1 MEKLITLY
9 LTLVVTLSLQSANLE
24 VDIPFDFEQ
33 IKEDGARIEAAEYSY
48 SFNFQNPKHKY
59 FVIINT
65 LDLATTI
72 YALENRDNLYE
83 QNILLDDTPEIEDLL
98 AQKIIVSYALKRLG
112 MFDNTPVANEA
123 LYLTNF
129 LVTLAVL
136 NNYYLINKNE

>member
-1 MEKLITLY
+1 MTLP
-9 LTLVVTLSLQSANLE
+9 VFASVNLQ
-24 VDIPFDFEQ
+24 VDIPFDYEQ
-33 IKEDGARIEAAEYSY
+33 MQQDGARIEAAKYSY

-83 QNILLDDTPEIEDLL
+83 QNILLDDTPEIEELL

-112 MFDNTPVANEA
+112 MFDDTPVANEA
-123 LYLTNF
+123 LSLTNF
-129 LVTLAVL
+129 FVTLAVL
-136 NNYYLINKNE
+136 NNYYLINKHE